1 MRVFI
6 FAAIVL
12 MAAPTAMAQGALQ
25 GKLVGCANIA
35 DAPQR
40 HACFDA
46 LVPELKQVSEA
57 QFGAPAVKP
66 SALTA
71 PIGAV
76 QTARAAP
83 VEPDQVTLKVSAIT
97 RATDG
102 SMSFTME
109 NGQVWRQSDA
119 KTLGGFGKGPWT
131 AEVRKAMGGSFLLQ
145 VNGGGAIRVKRIK

>member
-6 FAAIVL
+6 FAAVVL
-12 MAAPTAMAQGALQ
+12 VAAPTAMAQGALQ

-57 QFGAPAVKP
+57 QFGAPAAKP

-71 PIGAV
+71 PIGAT
-76 QTARAAP
+76 QTAKAAP
-83 VEPDQVTLKVSAIT
+83 VEPDQVSLKLSTMT

-109 NGQVWRQSDA
+109 NGQVWKQSDT
-119 KTLGGFGKGPWT
+119 KQLGGFGKGPWT
-131 AEVRKAMGGSFLLQ
+131 AEIRKAMGGSFLLQ
-145 VNGGGAIRVKRIK
+145 VNGGGAIRVKRVK